1 MPIHVEK
8 IDEKSFPLYDSIPN
22 HFRVESILNIEVIE
36 GGLGGFR
43 LTEKP
48 TRQPYDKHFGA
59 AGEDGPSSWA
69 KRFDLSRWGIFLA
82 RDDDTPIGGAA
93 VAVGS
98 PVYPIDK
105 FQREDMVVLWDLR
118 VHPSARH
125 KGIGTQLFHTAVQWA
140 RQSGF
145 GQMGMETQN
154 VNVPICR
161 FLIKHGCMLGAIHR
175 FGYAGCP
182 DVAHEAMMLWYY
194 DL

>member
-1 MPIHVEK
+1 MAVSIEK
-8 IDEKSFPLYDSIPN
+8 IDEKSFEAYDAIPN
-22 HFRVESILNIEVIE
+22 HFRVESILAVEVVD

-48 TRQPYDKHFGA
+48 IPEPYDKHFGP
-59 AGEDGPSSWA
+59 AGDDGPSSWA

-82 RDDDTPIGGAA
+82 RENDRPIGATA

-105 FQREDMVVLWDLR
+105 FQRKDLVVLWDLR
-118 VHPSARH
+118 VHSSARH
-125 KGIGTQLFHTAVQWA
+125 KGIGSQLFHSAVHWA
-140 RQSGF
+140 RQNGF
-145 GQMGMETQN
+145 GQLGMETQN

-161 FLIKHGCMLGAIHR
+161 FLVKHGCTLGAIHR
-175 FGYAGCP
+175 FGYAACP
-182 DVAHEAMMLWYY
+182 DVAHEAMLLWYY